1 MNSYRLLLLATLDII
16 KVALPAERRVVGYGE
31 REHGC
36 ATLVELDLQR
46 LRGVRRECTH
56 ILLQRQ
62 PSRLAQILASHKDL
76 QVGSGRSDW
85 ARKGQHDVL
94 VMIRQSHVR
103 VPWSASRPLK
113 KILSYHDLEAFT

>member
-1 MNSYRLLLLATLDII
+1 MNSYRLPLLATLDII

-62 PSRLAQILASHKDL
+62 PSRLARILASHKDL

-85 ARKGQHDVL
+85 ARKGQHDVHTCHDQAVTCSRSL
-94 VMIRQSHVR
+94 VGIA
-103 VPWSASRPLK
+103 ASKENL
-113 KILSYHDLEAFT
+113 ILS